1 MKVVCSPHALRRMKQ
16 RGVKMAQIKA
26 VISKPI
32 ATVRQANGRMKVI
45 GTLASGG
52 RLAVVYKQTKTQI
65 IIVTVHHAN

>member
-1 MKVVCSPHALRRMKQ
+1 MKQ

-45 GTLASGG
+45 GILASGG
-52 RLAVVYKQTKTQI
+52 KLVVVYKQTKTQI